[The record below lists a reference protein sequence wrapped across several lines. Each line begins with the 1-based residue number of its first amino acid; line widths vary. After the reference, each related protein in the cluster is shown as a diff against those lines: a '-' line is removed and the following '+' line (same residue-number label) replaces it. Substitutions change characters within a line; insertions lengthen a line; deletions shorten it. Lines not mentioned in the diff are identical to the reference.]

1 VRIGSTIPIASSFVA
16 AVIDRVSRQ
25 YPRISFQVVAIQ
37 TETLHRE
44 LLERNVDFLIAR
56 RFGPEIDERLHF
68 ETLCNDPYVVT
79 AGLQNPLLKRR
90 KLRLSDLV
98 NEAWALPPPDSLVGS
113 FVTKAFR
120 ASGLEFPT
128 ATVVTFPFCGAYD
141 ARGGRSVSNRS
152 ASILADASCKTLVYQ
167 AIARRVAVGSGPIGI
182 FTVETR
188 SLSSAAQMFIEH
200 AREIA
205 KA

>member
-1 VRIGSTIPIASSFVA
+1 MRIGSTIPIASSFVA

-68 ETLCNDPYVVT
+68 ETLYNDPYVVA

-128 ATVVTFPFCGAYD
+128 ATVVTFPFAVRTTLV
-141 ARGGRSVSNRS
+141 AAGRFLTVLPQSLLTLPAKHSFIKPLRVALPLEAALS
-152 ASILADASCKTLVYQ
+152 ASSPW
-167 AIARRVAVGSGPIGI
+167 RP
-182 FTVETR
+182 
-188 SLSSAAQMFIEH
+188 AA
-200 AREIA
+200 
-205 KA
+205 